1 MKPMDLRSLS
11 DTPDEAP
18 MRAAWRE
25 YLERCGASLVQGRLA
40 SFSDVESEARAALH
54 GDVITDLGS
63 RALISASGADA
74 PALLQ
79 GQLTNDIEKVAET
92 CSQLSAWCSVKGRV
106 LALFRVWR
114 SGEVY
119 YLEMPADLREGVLT
133 RLRRYVLRAAVLLE
147 DRSRD
152 SAIRIGVSGPRVT
165 ECLREEFDPLPGNPD
180 EARSFPGAT
189 IIRLRGETPRFQI
202 FASFDTATALWERC
216 RRSATPVADPAWTL
230 LDIRAG
236 VASIPATLSERF
248 LPQMLNLQ
256 ALNGLSFSKG
266 CYSGQEVVARAQY
279 LGRLKRRL
287 YRATVRT
294 PAPVSPG
301 DVLCARRDDGGTS
314 VGSVVNAER
323 SEGPEAWEMLAVLGI
338 EAANSEEVRLHHVHG
353 PVIEIQPLPYPLD
366 VQSA

>member
-1 MKPMDLRSLS
+1 MNPADLRSLP
-11 DTPDEAP
+11 DTRDERP
-18 MRAAWRE
+18 MRAAWHE
-25 YLERCGASLVQGRLA
+25 YLERNGASLVQGRLA
-40 SFSDVESEARAALH
+40 PFSDATSEARAALH

-63 RALISASGADA
+63 RALIAASGADA
-74 PALLQ
+74 PTLLQ

-92 CSQLSAWCSVKGRV
+92 HSQLSAWCSVKGRV
-106 LALFRVWR
+106 LALFRIWR
-114 SGEVY
+114 NGEVY
-119 YLEMPADLREGVLT
+119 YLEMPADLLETILT

-147 DRSRD
+147 DRTRD

-165 ECLREEFDPLPGNPD
+165 ESMREVFDPLPESVD
-180 EARSFPGAT
+180 ETRHFPEAT

-202 FASFDTATALWERC
+202 FASFDRATALWERC
-216 RRSATPVADPAWTL
+216 RRSATPVANSAWTL

-294 PAPVSPG
+294 SAPVSPG
-301 DVLCARRDDGGTS
+301 DGLHLTRDKGGTS
-314 VGSVVNAER
+314 VGSVVNAEP
-323 SEGPEAWEMLAVLGI
+323 SEDPEAWEMLAVLGI
-338 EAANSEEVRLHHVHG
+338 EAANSEDVRLHHALG
-353 PVIEIQPLPYPLD
+353 PAIEFRTLPYPLD
-366 VQSA
+366 VPAA